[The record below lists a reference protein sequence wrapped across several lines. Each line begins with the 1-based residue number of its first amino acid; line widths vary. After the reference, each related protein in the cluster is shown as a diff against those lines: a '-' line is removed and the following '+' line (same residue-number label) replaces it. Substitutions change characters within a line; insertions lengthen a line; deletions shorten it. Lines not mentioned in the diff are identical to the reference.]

1 LHTLISTTDNDYPF
15 SPVHNLTDNPVPD
28 DTKTGEEL
36 PRFHQR
42 FTSVVVNIRHA
53 RIPGRARIH
62 INVLY
67 RQPEFEKLLSKQL
80 SAIKVIHSADTS
92 VQTGNVLVR
101 FDPEIPARDL
111 LVWVKKATHRA
122 ITSARYT
129 NRKPVKIVR
138 KRDEAETDE
147 LVTFIKDQLAAIR
160 SRPAPERHQKTKPS
174 PESHWHTHAVNKVIL
189 TTATDM
195 ERGLTADE
203 AERRLHI
210 YGHNELPQL
219 AKRSQLAIL
228 MEQVTTAPV
237 ALLATS
243 AVISIATGGM
253 VDAAV
258 ILSVVAINA
267 GIGFFTERQAEQTIS
282 ALTKP
287 GPRYARLL
295 RDGVVCQVPHNEVTI
310 GDVLLLSPGDFVAA
324 DGRVLKSKR
333 FTVDESALTGESVP
347 VRKSATFTAEL
358 DTPLAERFNMVY
370 KGTMVTGGNAVVA
383 ITAVGADTE
392 IGKIQSMVGEARSP
406 ETPMQIQLGKI
417 GTQLAVISS
426 AVCVG
431 VFAIGLLRGQS
442 FLQMLKSSISL
453 AVAAVPEGL
462 PTVATTTLALGI
474 RNMHRHNVAIRHLN
488 AVETLGSVQ
497 VLCLDKTGT
506 LTLNKMQAVAA
517 HIGLESAAISEYQF
531 VVNGAVLDPL
541 QRDEYVRLLQVTAL
555 CNETEFDAK
564 NTGNAFNGSPTENA
578 LVELAMNS
586 GMDIAQ
592 LQQAYPR
599 YKTQFRSEER
609 PYMCT
614 CHKISANRQ
623 LVAVKGSPQQLLGL
637 CAWYLKDGEQH
648 ALNDG
653 VRQQITN
660 ANDRMAGDALRVL
673 GIAYAEHDLDEEHF
687 CRQLT
692 WLGLVGM
699 IDPLRTGM
707 TDLIHT
713 FHEAGIHTM
722 MITGDQAAT
731 AYAIG
736 KQLKLSDSEPLQILD
751 STRLDKL
758 DPQLLKGLV
767 DKVHVFARVSPA
779 HKLQIVQA
787 LQQSGKV
794 VAMTGDGVNDGPAL
808 KAADIGVA
816 MGGATTDVARSVSDV
831 VLEDDNLHTMVEA
844 VHQGRTIYNN
854 IRKTIHYLIST
865 NLSEIEVMLA
875 GVSVG
880 AGQILNP
887 MQLLWINL
895 VTDIFPG
902 LALSMEAAEPD
913 IIQQPPR
920 NPEEEIIRRQDLYK
934 MARESAII
942 TAGSLA
948 SYAYGALRYG
958 PGAQANTLLFNT
970 LTTAQLVHSYSTRS
984 ENYSIFSNERLPRNH
999 ALDLAAGG
1007 TLVLQVAAM
1016 AIPGLR
1022 KLLGS
1027 TPIGLLDM
1035 LVVGGTATG
1044 PFIINEFI
1052 KETTRNDR
1060 RDVLEPDSGPPDN
1073 LADKESPS

>member
-1 LHTLISTTDNDYPF
+1 MHKVTDR
-15 SPVHNLTDNPVPD
+15 SAAD
-28 DTKTGEEL
+28 DTNTGDDTR
-36 PRFHQR
+36 RFHKR
-42 FTSVVVNIRHA
+42 FASVVVEALHTRV
-53 RIPGRARIH
+53 PGRARIH

-67 RQPEFEKLLSKQL
+67 RQPAFEPLLVKQL
-80 SAIKVIHSADTS
+80 SAFTAIHSTQAN
-92 VQTGNVLVR
+92 VRTGNVLIRYDRETPLGDILILVR
-101 FDPEIPARDL
+101 
-111 LVWVKKATHRA
+111 KATHRA
-122 ITSARYT
+122 ITSAQYA
-129 NRKPVKIVR
+129 KQQPVKIIR
-138 KRDEAETDE
+138 KHEEHFTNDIIT
-147 LVTFIKDQLAAIR
+147 LVKEQLESFREHAP
-160 SRPAPERHQKTKPS
+160 SGPRPARHPPSRSAQRSPPHSPPQSSTKTD
-174 PESHWHTHAVNKVIL
+174 WHTNAVNKVI
-189 TTATDM
+189 TGTATDL
-195 ERGLTADE
+195 EHGLSLDE
-203 AERRLHI
+203 AARRLQR
-210 YGHNELPQL
+210 YGLNELPRI
-219 AKRSQLAIL
+219 ARRSQLAIL
-228 MEQVTTAPV
+228 MEQFMTVPV
-237 ALLATS
+237 GLLAAS
-243 AVISIATGGM
+243 AVVSAATGGL
-253 VDAAV
+253 VDAGV
-258 ILSVVAINA
+258 IMSVVAINA

-287 GPRYARLL
+287 GPRYARVL
-295 RDGVVCQVPHNEVTI
+295 RGGKLHEVPHSEVTI

-324 DGRVLKSKR
+324 DGRILKSQR

-347 VRKSATFTAEL
+347 VRKSAEYTAKP

-383 ITAVGADTE
+383 IVAVGVDTE
-392 IGKIQSMVGEARSP
+392 IGQIQSLVGEARSP

-506 LTLNKMQAVAA
+506 LTLNKMRVLASHV
-517 HIGLESAAISEYQF
+517 GLETAAISEYQF
-531 VVNGAVLDPL
+531 VVDGDVIDPL
-541 QRDEYVRLLQVTAL
+541 QQDEYVRLLQVSAL
-555 CNETEFDAK
+555 CNESEDIYKTNSK
-564 NTGNAFNGSPTENA
+564 IFNGSPTENA
-578 LVELAMNS
+578 LVELAVNA
-586 GMDIAQ
+586 GVDVAQ
-592 LQQAYPR
+592 LHERYPR
-599 YKTQFRSEER
+599 YKTRYRSEER

-614 CHKISANRQ
+614 CHKIAADTQ
-623 LVAVKGSPQQLLGL
+623 LVAVKGSPQQVLAL
-637 CAWYLKDGEQH
+637 CQWYLKGGKKH
-648 ALNDG
+648 VLND
-653 VRQQITN
+653 RIRHRIIA
-660 ANDRMAGDALRVL
+660 ANDSMASDALRVL
-673 GIAYAEHDLDEEHF
+673 GIAFAEHDLDEKHYCE
-687 CRQLT
+687 QLT

-736 KQLKLSDSEPLQILD
+736 KQLKLSEDEPLQILD

-767 DKVHVFARVSPA
+767 DRIHVFARVSPA
-779 HKLQIVQA
+779 HKLKIVQA

-794 VAMTGDGVNDGPAL
+794 VAMTGDGINDGPAL
-808 KAADIGVA
+808 KAANIGVA

-831 VLEDDNLHTMVEA
+831 VLEDDNLHTMSEA

-875 GVSVG
+875 GVSLG
-880 AGQILNP
+880 AGQTLNP

-913 IIQQPPR
+913 IMQQPPR
-920 NPEEEIIRRQDLYK
+920 EPDEEIIQRKDLYK

-942 TAGSLA
+942 TGGSLA

-958 PGAQANTLLFNT
+958 PGPRANTLLFNT
-970 LTTAQLVHSYSTRS
+970 LTVTQLVHAYSTRS
-984 ENYSIFSNERLPRNH
+984 EHYSVFSKKRLPRNH

-1007 TLVLQVAAM
+1007 SLALQVLAM
-1016 AIPGLR
+1016 TVPGLR
-1022 KLLGS
+1022 NLLGS
-1027 TPIGLLDM
+1027 TPLGLLDL
-1035 LVVGGTATG
+1035 LVIGGGVSA
-1044 PFIINEFI
+1044 PFFVNEFI
-1052 KETTRNDR
+1052 KETTRDR
-1060 RDVLEPDSGPPDN
+1060 QRDILDN
-1073 LADKESPS
+1073 TNKESDKPPAKESTS